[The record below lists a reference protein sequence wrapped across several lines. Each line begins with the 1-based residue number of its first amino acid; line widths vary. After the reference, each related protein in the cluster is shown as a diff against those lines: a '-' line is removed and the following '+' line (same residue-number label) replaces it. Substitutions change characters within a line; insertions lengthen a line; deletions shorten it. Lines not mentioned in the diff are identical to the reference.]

1 MRLRQNALLKLQEW
15 LQITG
20 FEVYSSVLVIYRY
33 QNNNK
38 IKQTFKILKL
48 HPNFGTR
55 ISSAPDMTDFSS
67 RLSSLTAA
75 NYEMESVTVSCYY
88 KHISL
93 CLNMLQVAACHCRVH
108 ETYKRCF
115 PSAAPLLPCK
125 VTRLE
130 EIVKPCRCELL
141 NCLILHLLLSSS
153 CSSYYVSYF
162 ALFSSPS

>member
-1 MRLRQNALLKLQEW
+1 M
-15 LQITG
+15 
-20 FEVYSSVLVIYRY
+20 LVIYKY

-48 HPNFGTR
+48 GLNFGTR
-55 ISSAPDMTDFSS
+55 ISSASDMMVLLSH
-67 RLSSLTAA
+67 LSSLTTAD
-75 NYEMESVTVSCYY
+75 YQMEGVTVSCYY
-88 KHISL
+88 KHFSV
-93 CLNMLQVAACHCRVH
+93 CLNVLQVAACHCRVH

-141 NCLILHLLLSSS
+141 NCLILHLLLTFSCSAYYFSSS
-153 CSSYYVSYF
+153 